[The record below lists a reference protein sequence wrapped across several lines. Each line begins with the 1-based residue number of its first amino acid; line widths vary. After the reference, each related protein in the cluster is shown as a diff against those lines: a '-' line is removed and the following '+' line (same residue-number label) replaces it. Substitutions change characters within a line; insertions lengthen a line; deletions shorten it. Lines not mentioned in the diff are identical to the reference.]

1 MSLYEQDFYQW
12 TQEQAALL
20 KAGTLAQLDI
30 ENLIEEVESMG
41 RSEKRELV
49 SRLAVLLAHMLK
61 WDYQPSRQGK
71 SWELTIKGQR
81 LELFDVLEDSPSL
94 KPQLPSAIEKAYR
107 KAVLLAVGE
116 TSLSESTFPEVCP
129 YSIEQIMGNP
139 QAPTALD

>member
-1 MSLYEQDFYQW
+1 MSLYDQDFYQW

-49 SRLAVLLAHMLK
+49 SRLTVLLAHMLK

-71 SWELTIKGQR
+71 SWENTIKVQR
-81 LELFDVLEDSPSL
+81 IDIRQVLKDSPGL
-94 KPQLPSAIEKAYR
+94 KHQFEDIVYLAYEKAVIF
-107 KAVLLAVGE
+107 ASDE
-116 TSLSESTFPEVCP
+116 TDLPETAFPETCP
-129 YSIEQIMGNP
+129 YTIEQIMG
-139 QAPTALD
+139 DGV

>member
-1 MSLYEQDFYQW
+1 MSLYDQDFYQW

-71 SWELTIKGQR
+71 SWENTIKVQR
-81 LELFDVLEDSPSL
+81 IDIRQVLKDSPGL
-94 KPQLPSAIEKAYR
+94 KHQFEDIVYLAYEKAVIF
-107 KAVLLAVGE
+107 ASDE
-116 TSLSESTFPEVCP
+116 TDLPETAFPETCP
-129 YSIEQIMGNP
+129 YTIEQIMG
-139 QAPTALD
+139 DGV